1 MASDHVGKPNEQ
13 TTDKN
18 TTPTSQQQGPPIQ
31 WPPQSHPPQV
41 CYPPAIVPPNAQF
54 HGYNALPPG
63 GGYGPYPYP
72 YPYPPPG
79 PYYGQGNIQSEHRH
93 PCSGACRCF
102 LAFLILVIVILL
114 LTKLIIWATL
124 LPRFPVFHVENMHVT
139 NFNTDAN
146 PFTARWE
153 TEIRIENPNT
163 KLYLYVD
170 GMEVFMNYNDKYDV
184 GITWINPMF
193 IESKNKTSM
202 QVVINTGESA
212 HHAVP
217 IWIAQ
222 DMGKDQKNGGV
233 NFVLKI
239 KVWVTLKSGMW
250 LWFRRSLMLNVE
262 CDDLKVNF
270 GNSSREG
277 TLEYIKDREDCYVS
291 T

>member
-18 TTPTSQQQGPPIQ
+18 TTPTSSQQGPPIQ

-54 HGYNALPPG
+54 HGYNALPPR

-79 PYYGQGNIQSEHRH
+79 PYYGQGYIQSEHRH
-93 PCSGACRCF
+93 RCSGACRCF
-102 LAFLILVIVILL
+102 L
-114 LTKLIIWATL
+114 ATL

-184 GITWINPMF
+184 GFTWINPMF
-193 IESKNKTSM
+193 MESKNKTSM

-239 KVWVTLKSGMW
+239 KVWATLKSGMW
-250 LWFRRSLMLNVE
+250 LWFRRSLILNVE

>member
-1 MASDHVGKPNEQ
+1 MASDHPGKPNEQ

-18 TTPTSQQQGPPIQ
+18 TTPTSQQQQQGPPIQ
-31 WPPQSHPPQV
+31 WPPQSHPPQ
-41 CYPPAIVPPNAQF
+41 
-54 HGYNALPPG
+54 GY
-63 GGYGPYPYP
+63 
-72 YPYPPPG
+72 
-79 PYYGQGNIQSEHRH
+79 IQSEHRH

-124 LPRFPVFHVENMHVT
+124 LPRFPIFHVANMHVT

-193 IESKNKTSM
+193 MESKNKTSM

-222 DMGKDQKNGGV
+222 DMGKDQKNGGI

-291 T
+291 A

>member
-1 MASDHVGKPNEQ
+1 MESDHVGKPNEQ
-13 TTDKN
+13 TADKN
-18 TTPTSQQQGPPIQ
+18 TTPTSQQQQQGPPIQ

-41 CYPPAIVPPNAQF
+41 CYPPAIGPPNAQF

-63 GGYGPYPYP
+63 GRYGPYPC
-72 YPYPPPG
+72 PYPPPG
-79 PYYGQGNIQSEHRH
+79 PYYGQGYIQSEHRH
-93 PCSGACRCF
+93 RFAGACRCF
-102 LAFLILVIVILL
+102 FLFLVLVVVILL

-170 GMEVFMNYNDKYDV
+170 GMEVFMNYNYKYDV
-184 GITWINPMF
+184 GFTWINPMF
-193 IESKNKTSM
+193 LESKNKTSM

-233 NFVLKI
+233 NFELKI

-250 LWFRRSLMLNVE
+250 LWFRRSLTLNVE

-270 GNSSREG
+270 GNSTREG
-277 TLEYIKDREDCYVS
+277 TLEFIKDREDCYVS

>member
-1 MASDHVGKPNEQ
+1 MAATKSSAAGLLSSSNCASQRPIPWLQ
-13 TTDKN
+13 C
-18 TTPTSQQQGPPIQ
+18 TSSPRRIRPL
-31 WPPQSHPPQV
+31 PL
-41 CYPPAIVPPNAQF
+41 PAT
-54 HGYNALPPG
+54 
-63 GGYGPYPYP
+63 
-72 YPYPPPG
+72 
-79 PYYGQGNIQSEHRH
+79 
-93 PCSGACRCF
+93 GA
-102 LAFLILVIVILL
+102 ILWTGLHTIRAPSSLFGSLSLL
-114 LTKLIIWATL
+114 FGI
-124 LPRFPVFHVENMHVT
+124 FDSVFHVENMHVT

-184 GITWINPMF
+184 GFTWINPMF
-193 IESKNKTSM
+193 MESKNKTSM